1 MRQRRNPR
9 SGADMAGNTAVIDRA
24 TLKAQWDSYQPLQ
37 SIAAYWTVSVHQL
50 IRLRV
55 VWEFD
60 PRNDRKRR
68 YKPSRDERLLDPDA
82 DELAASE
89 SCLDLAPMVAER
101 VTVVHAT
108 WSPTDWAER
117 QAVKPEPF
125 RLARFATPDEAR
137 DLVDD
142 PGEGEW

>member
-1 MRQRRNPR
+1 
-9 SGADMAGNTAVIDRA
+9 MAGKTATIDA
-24 TLKAQWDSYQPLQ
+24 TTLRVLWDSYLPMGAICQHFT
-37 SIAAYWTVSVHQL
+37 ITVHQL
-50 IRLRV
+50 VRLRV
-55 VWEFD
+55 AWELP

-89 SCLDLAPMVAER
+89 SSLDLAPMVAER

-108 WSPTDWAER
+108 WTPADWAER

-137 DLVDD
+137 DLVDE
-142 PGEGEW
+142 PAEGEL

>member
-1 MRQRRNPR
+1 
-9 SGADMAGNTAVIDRA
+9 MAGNTAVIDRA

-60 PRNDRKRR
+60 PRNDRKLR
-68 YKPSRDERLLDPDA
+68 YKPSRDERLLDPDP

-89 SCLDLAPMVAER
+89 SSLDLAPMVAER

-108 WSPTDWAER
+108 WTPARWAEA

-125 RLARFATPDEAR
+125 RLARFEAPD
-137 DLVDD
+137 DLVEDED
-142 PGEGEW
+142 EW

>member
-1 MRQRRNPR
+1 
-9 SGADMAGNTAVIDRA
+9 MAGNTSRIDVA
-24 TLKAQWDSYQPLQ
+24 TLRVQWDSYIPMQ
-37 SIAAYWTVSVHQL
+37 SIAAHWTITVHQL
-50 IRLRV
+50 VRLRV
-55 VWEFD
+55 AWELP

-89 SCLDLAPMVAER
+89 SSLDLAPMVAER

-108 WSPTDWAER
+108 WTPADWAER

-137 DLVDD
+137 DLVDE
-142 PGEGEW
+142 PAEGEW

>member
-1 MRQRRNPR
+1 
-9 SGADMAGNTAVIDRA
+9 MAGNTSRIDAA
-24 TLKAQWDSYQPLQ
+24 TLRVQWSSYLPMGAICQH
-37 SIAAYWTVSVHQL
+37 WTITVHQL
-50 IRLRV
+50 VRLRV
-55 VWEFD
+55 AWELP
-60 PRNDRKRR
+60 PRNDRKLR

-89 SCLDLAPMVAER
+89 SSLDLAPMVAER

-108 WSPTDWAER
+108 WTPADWAER

-137 DLVDD
+137 DLVDE
-142 PGEGEW
+142 PAEGEW

>member
-1 MRQRRNPR
+1 
-9 SGADMAGNTAVIDRA
+9 MAGNTSRIDVA
-24 TLKAQWDSYQPLQ
+24 TLRADWN
-37 SIAAYWTVSVHQL
+37 AYVPMGLICQRWTITIHQL
-50 IRLRV
+50 VRLRV
-55 VWEFD
+55 AWELP

-89 SCLDLAPMVAER
+89 SSLDLAPMVAER

-108 WSPTDWAER
+108 WTPADWAER

-137 DLVDD
+137 DLVDE

>member
-1 MRQRRNPR
+1 
-9 SGADMAGNTAVIDRA
+9 MAGNTAAIDAA
-24 TLKAQWDSYQPLQ
+24 TLRVQWSSYVPMGAICQH
-37 SIAAYWTVSVHQL
+37 WTITVHQL
-50 IRLRV
+50 VRLRV
-55 VWEFD
+55 AWELP

-89 SCLDLAPMVAER
+89 SSLDLAPMVAER

-108 WSPTDWAER
+108 WSPADWAER

-137 DLVDD
+137 DLVDE
-142 PGEGEW
+142 PAEGEW

>member
-1 MRQRRNPR
+1 
-9 SGADMAGNTAVIDRA
+9 MAGNTSRIDAA
-24 TLKAQWDSYQPLQ
+24 TLRVQWSSYLPMGAICQH
-37 SIAAYWTVSVHQL
+37 WTITVHQL
-50 IRLRV
+50 VRLRV
-55 VWEFD
+55 AWELP

-89 SCLDLAPMVAER
+89 SSLDLAPMVAER

-108 WSPTDWAER
+108 WTPADWAER

-137 DLVDD
+137 DLVDE
-142 PGEGEW
+142 PAEGEW

>member
-1 MRQRRNPR
+1 
-9 SGADMAGNTAVIDRA
+9 MAGDTSRIDVA
-24 TLKAQWDSYQPLQ
+24 TLRADWD
-37 SIAAYWTVSVHQL
+37 AYVPMGVICQRLTITIHQL
-50 IRLRV
+50 VRLRV
-55 VWEFD
+55 AWELP

-89 SCLDLAPMVAER
+89 ASLDLAPMVAER

-137 DLVDD
+137 DLVDE
-142 PGEGEW
+142 PAEGEL

>member
-1 MRQRRNPR
+1 
-9 SGADMAGNTAVIDRA
+9 MAGNTSRIDAA
-24 TLKAQWDSYQPLQ
+24 TLRVQWSSYVPMGAICQH
-37 SIAAYWTVSVHQL
+37 WTITVHQL
-50 IRLRV
+50 VRLRV
-55 VWEFD
+55 AWELP

-89 SCLDLAPMVAER
+89 SSLDLAPMVAER

-108 WSPTDWAER
+108 WTPADWAER

-137 DLVDD
+137 DLVDE
-142 PGEGEW
+142 PAEGEW